1 MDDGMRRPAGQTAG
15 GESGD
20 SAAAGLVRGIG
31 TLWESL
37 AAVALDI
44 GAVNDRLGRSVDQF
58 DDLRRAAEEM
68 AGANHEIDRSAGTAH
83 DVAERVL
90 SEARASRSALDRATA
105 DIHGLVEG
113 VGRIEQQL
121 AGLSEALR
129 QVSSVSQEIEAIAK
143 QTRLLALNATIE
155 AARAGEAGK
164 GFGVVAGE
172 VKALAQQT
180 SNATAHIED
189 TVAELE
195 KLIGDLISETADSR
209 DRAGTVETSTATLAD
224 VVQSLQGGMEEVG
237 GQIAAIAGAAG
248 GNLDRCSLVVDSVN
262 LLTKD
267 VEEESSHL
275 DHANGKVSDLMTQT
289 QTLIGKAIG
298 HGFEMDDSAYVR
310 HVQDMA
316 EKVGRLFE
324 EQIAAG
330 RVGIADLFDEAY
342 RPVPGT
348 DPQQHTTR
356 FTELTDRLLPPL
368 QERLLASDPNI
379 LFCVAV
385 DRNGYL
391 PTHNKK
397 YSQPQ
402 GKDPVWN
409 AANCRNRR
417 IFNDPVGLAAGRN
430 TKPFLLNSYKRDMGG
445 GRMVMMKDVSAPIT
459 VQGRHWGGFRM
470 GYVLGGIR

>member
-1 MDDGMRRPAGQTAG
+1 MDDGIRRPLDLAVG
-15 GESGD
+15 GESKNL
-20 SAAAGLVRGIG
+20 AAAGIVRGIG

-44 GAVNDRLGRSVDQF
+44 GAVNDRLSRSVDQF
-58 DDLRRAAEEM
+58 DGLRRAAEEM
-68 AGANHEIDRSAGTAH
+68 AAANHEIDRTAGDAH
-83 DVAERVL
+83 GVADRVL
-90 SEARASRSALDRATA
+90 SEARESRAALGRATT
-105 DIHGLVEG
+105 DIQGLVES
-113 VGRIEQQL
+113 VARIEQQL
-121 AGLSEALR
+121 TGLSEALR

-195 KLIGDLISETADSR
+195 KLIGDLVSETADSR
-209 DRAGTVETSTATLAD
+209 ERAGTVESSTATLAH
-224 VVQSLQGGMEEVG
+224 VVEALQGGMEEVG
-237 GQIAAIAGAAG
+237 GQIASIASAAG

-267 VEEESSHL
+267 VEDESGHL
-275 DHANGKVSDLMTQT
+275 DHANGKVAGLMTQT
-289 QTLIGKAIG
+289 QTLIGEAIAN
-298 HGFEMDDSAYVR
+298 GFEMADSVYVR
-310 HVQDMA
+310 MVQETA
-316 EKVGRLFE
+316 EKIGRLFE
-324 EQIAAG
+324 DQIAAG
-330 RVGIADLFDEAY
+330 RTSMADLFDEAY
-342 RPVPGT
+342 KPVPNT

-356 FTELTDRLLPPL
+356 FSDLTDRLLPSI
-368 QERLLASDPNI
+368 QEAVLSSDRNI

-391 PTHNKK
+391 PTHNRK

-417 IFNDPVGLAAGRN
+417 IFNDPVGLGAGRN
-430 TKPFLLNSYKRDMGG
+430 TKPFLLASYKRDMGG
-445 GRMVMMKDVSAPIT
+445 GKVVMMKDVSAPIT

-470 GYVLGGIR
+470 GYVLGGI